1 MTEVEQY
8 LFLRRHHHRL
18 TTYDIIITGVELS
31 SISGEAIISMF
42 RPTRLLLLQL
52 LIMSFSSAFALTSR
66 SRHITCTKRYTHN
79 DTFLDATKR
88 GEGNRGGGQQRDGEA
103 ISATTTKTSS
113 IVNKLSSI
121 TSSVTTSKTAQ
132 GRLILLFVAFLYGTL
147 NVTLRGVYATEG
159 PPAASVLS
167 LVRQLLSVATFIPI
181 IVSEKNNKSSTDT
194 EESSSKVEE
203 EGVRPMWMSALELA
217 LWNFGAQGF
226 CTAGLLYS
234 SAARAS
240 FLTQTSVVMTPLISA
255 LAGEKIKSQVW
266 GGCGIALGGLYL
278 ISTAAVSGDVV
289 DDSTVIDSAMSN
301 QGDILVLLG
310 ALSWST
316 YIFRTSKLANSY
328 KELDLQFTK
337 SAMLAVMYGGW
348 FVTTAM
354 TALSNA
360 GTSFFQVGWIEALTP
375 LWSGWNSALVW
386 VLLIYS
392 AVGPGVVADVLQ
404 QKGQQETSA
413 SESNIILTMES
424 VFAAVC
430 AFVLLGEVSSLQEIF
445 GGMLIV
451 VAAILASK

>member
-1 MTEVEQY
+1 
-8 LFLRRHHHRL
+8 
-18 TTYDIIITGVELS
+18 
-31 SISGEAIISMF
+31 
-42 RPTRLLLLQL
+42 
-52 LIMSFSSAFALTSR
+52 MSFSSAFALTSR
-66 SRHITCTKRYTHN
+66 SRHITCIKQNPRHN

-88 GEGNRGGGQQRDGEA
+88 GEGNRGGGQQRGRDGEA

-113 IVNKLSSI
+113 ITNKLSSM
-121 TSSVTTSKTAQ
+121 TSSITTSKTAQ

-181 IVSEKNNKSSTDT
+181 MIVSEKNSKSSTDI

-278 ISTAAVSGDVV
+278 ISTAAVTGDVV
-289 DDSTVIDSAMSN
+289 DGSAAVVDSAMSN

-337 SAMLAVMYGGW
+337 SAMLAVMYGCW
-348 FVTTAM
+348 FVTTAVS
-354 TALSNA
+354 ALSSA
-360 GTSFFQVGWIEALTP
+360 GTSFFQAGWIEALTP
-375 LWSGWNSALVW
+375 LWSGWNSVIVW

-430 AFVLLGEVSSLQEIF
+430 AFVLLGEVSSMQEIF

>member
-1 MTEVEQY
+1 M
-8 LFLRRHHHRL
+8 
-18 TTYDIIITGVELS
+18 
-31 SISGEAIISMF
+31 
-42 RPTRLLLLQL
+42 QL
-52 LIMSFSSAFALTSR
+52 LIMSSSSAFALTSR
-66 SRHITCTKRYTHN
+66 SRHITCTKQYTHN

-103 ISATTTKTSS
+103 ISATTTTTKTSS
-113 IVNKLSSI
+113 ITDKLSSI
-121 TSSVTTSKTAQ
+121 TSSITSSKTAQ

-147 NVTLRGVYATEG
+147 NVTLRGIYATEG

-181 IVSEKNNKSSTDT
+181 MIASEKNSKSSTDI

-203 EGVRPMWMSALELA
+203 EEGIRPMWMSALELA

-226 CTAGLLYS
+226 CTARLLYS

-278 ISTAAVSGDVV
+278 ISTAAVTGDVV
-289 DDSTVIDSAMSN
+289 DGSTVIDSAMSN

-316 YIFRTSKLANSY
+316 YIYRTSKLANSY

-348 FVTTAM
+348 FITTAM
-354 TALSNA
+354 SALSSA
-360 GTSFFQVGWIEALTP
+360 GTSFFQAGWIEALTP
-375 LWSGWNSALVW
+375 LWSGWNSVIVW

-430 AFVLLGEVSSLQEIF
+430 AFALLGEVSSMQEIF

>member
-1 MTEVEQY
+1 M
-8 LFLRRHHHRL
+8 L
-18 TTYDIIITGVELS
+18 
-31 SISGEAIISMF
+31 

-66 SRHITCTKRYTHN
+66 SRHITCTKRFTQN

-88 GEGNRGGGQQRDGEA
+88 GEGNRGGGQQRGRDGEA
-103 ISATTTKTSS
+103 ISATTSTTKTS
-113 IVNKLSSI
+113 VTDKLSSI
-121 TSSVTTSKTAQ
+121 TSSITTSKTAQ

-181 IVSEKNNKSSTDT
+181 MIASEKNSKSSTDVD
-194 EESSSKVEE
+194 ESSSKVEE

-278 ISTAAVSGDVV
+278 ISTAAVTGDVV
-289 DDSTVIDSAMSN
+289 DGSTVVDSAMSN

-316 YIFRTSKLANSY
+316 YIFRTSKLANAY

-354 TALSNA
+354 SALSAA
-360 GTSFFQVGWIEALTP
+360 GTSFFQAGWIEALKP
-375 LWSGWNSALVW
+375 LWSGWNSVIVW

-430 AFVLLGEVSSLQEIF
+430 AFVLLGEVSSMQEIF

>member
-1 MTEVEQY
+1 M
-8 LFLRRHHHRL
+8 
-18 TTYDIIITGVELS
+18 
-31 SISGEAIISMF
+31 
-42 RPTRLLLLQL
+42 QL

-66 SRHITCTKRYTHN
+66 SRHITCTKRYTDN

-103 ISATTTKTSS
+103 ISAPTTKTLS
-113 IVNKLSSI
+113 ITDKLSSI
-121 TSSVTTSKTAQ
+121 SSSITTSKTVQ

-147 NVTLRGVYATEG
+147 NVTLRGVYATDG

-181 IVSEKNNKSSTDT
+181 MIASEKNSKSSTDK
-194 EESSSKVEE
+194 ESSSKVEE

-278 ISTAAVSGDVV
+278 ISTAAVTGDVV
-289 DDSTVIDSAMSN
+289 DGSTVVDSAMSN

-348 FVTTAM
+348 FVTTAVS
-354 TALSNA
+354 ALSSA
-360 GTSFFQVGWIEALTP
+360 GTSFFQAGWIEALTP
-375 LWSGWNSALVW
+375 LWSGWNSVIVW

-430 AFVLLGEVSSLQEIF
+430 AFVLLGEVSSMQEIF